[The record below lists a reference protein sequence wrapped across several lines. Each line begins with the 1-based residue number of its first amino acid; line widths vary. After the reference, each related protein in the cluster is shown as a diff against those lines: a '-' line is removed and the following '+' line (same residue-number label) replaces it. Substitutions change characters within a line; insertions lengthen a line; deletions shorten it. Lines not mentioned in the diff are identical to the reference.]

1 MRRLLGV
8 LSFIFF
14 GPLLVGAPTGTV
26 HAQDSWLGGSPLRAR
41 IRVDANGETW
51 VGVWVD
57 APTQTARARA
67 RAPMAVSL
75 VIDTSGS
82 MAGEKIQNAR
92 MAAASFIETLSD
104 GDIVSIYGFS
114 NGVVEFA
121 PPTVLSRG
129 SRGGLMQSVQ
139 RITAAGGTNMWDGM
153 QVGIERT
160 GRAPATHTL
169 RRVFLISDGHANI
182 GPSDPVSLG
191 NLAAGATEHGT
202 QITAIGVGYDYDQH
216 TLGALAVRS
225 SGRVH
230 HLGRSHQMASILEQE
245 LNLLARSVALNAFVE
260 VVPASGVTILEGA
273 TSGATIEN
281 GCLRFPLG
289 ALHAGQRREVL
300 FRARIDT
307 RRLGAHPLATA
318 QLRYETPD
326 ERARRE
332 QAVRVS
338 YQVTR
343 DATES
348 AESVAPR
355 VAAMVS
361 DHEAVEAQR
370 RAAALMREG
379 RAQQASVV
387 LRDAQR
393 RAELDARAAPAPARA
408 RIQRRAR
415 ELEAAST
422 SAGAARS
429 RAAMQQR
436 SYEFEDSALSAE
448 GY

>member
-1 MRRLLGV
+1 MRRILGM
-8 LSFIFF
+8 LSLMVF
-14 GPLLVGAPTGTV
+14 GSLFVVVPKDRVD
-26 HAQDSWLGGSPLRAR
+26 AQDSWLGGSALRGQV
-41 IRVDANGETW
+41 RVDSNGDTW
-51 VGVWVD
+51 VGIWID
-57 APTQTARARA
+57 APNEVAGARA

-92 MAAASFIETLSD
+92 MAAASFIETLRD

-121 PPTVLSRG
+121 PPTVLSRA
-129 SRGGLMQSVQ
+129 SRHGLMQSVQ
-139 RITAAGGTNMWDGM
+139 RIAASGGTNMWDGM
-153 QVGIERT
+153 QVGIART
-160 GRAPATHTL
+160 GSAPATHAL

-202 QITAIGVGYDYDQH
+202 QITAIGVGYDYDQR
-216 TLGALAVRS
+216 TLAALAVRS

-230 HLGRSHQMASILEQE
+230 HLGQSHQMASILEQE

-260 VVPASGVTILEGA
+260 VVPAPGVTILGGA
-273 TSGATIEN
+273 TSGASVEN
-281 GCLRFPLG
+281 GRLRFPLG
-289 ALHAGQRREVL
+289 ALHAGQQREVL
-300 FRARIDT
+300 FRARVDT
-307 RRLGAHPLATA
+307 SQVGARPLATA
-318 QLRYETPD
+318 HLRYETPD

-343 DATES
+343 DEARSRES
-348 AESVAPR
+348 IAPR
-355 VAAMVS
+355 VAAMVT

-379 RAQQASVV
+379 QAQQASAV
-387 LRDAQR
+387 LSDARRRAERDAQ
-393 RAELDARAAPAPARA
+393 AAPAPARA
-408 RIQRRAR
+408 RIRRRAQ
-415 ELEAAST
+415 ELGTAST
-422 SAGAARS
+422 SARAARNQS
-429 RAAMQQR
+429 EMQQR
-436 SYEFEDSALSAE
+436 SYEFEDSAMSAE